1 MTFSD
6 FRCVVAAIA
15 IWGALPTS
23 AGAQDLQTGLDAYNA
38 GDFSKALNNLQ
49 PAAELGDAEAQSTLA
64 EMYLFGYGLQQDYA
78 AGTPNQHRKGM
89 QVLRIALGIYLRT
102 VWVYVWTMPLP
113 CIGIALLANRGT
125 H

>member
-49 PAAELGDAEAQSTLA
+49 PAAELGDAEA
-64 EMYLFGYGLQQDYA
+64 
-78 AGTPNQHRKGM
+78 
-89 QVLRIALGIYLRT
+89 
-102 VWVYVWTMPLP
+102 
-113 CIGIALLANRGT
+113 
-125 H
+125 